1 MTMAGT
7 RRESGHQKARE
18 MAPVIRYSAEQAT
31 RLSRDQIE
39 AGQQAAQA
47 SIDLL
52 RTNVE
57 VFQRTVESTMDF
69 MVQMVGRN
77 ANGAGRTVGG
87 TNPKARPP
95 TQSSRN
101 GETIIAMT
109 GALSDIWGEWV
120 SFVQKR
126 ARHNVDHWNLLFSCR
141 TPQDF
146 VIAQSEL
153 LRGDME
159 DFLESGRRIAVK
171 SLRLSPV
178 GRKIARIT
186 ERASRAA

>member
-1 MTMAGT
+1 MAGT

-18 MAPVIRYSAEQAT
+18 MAPVIRHSAEHAT

-57 VFQRTVESTMDF
+57 AFQRAVESTMDF
-69 MVQMVGRN
+69 MAQMVGHN
-77 ANGAGRTVGG
+77 ANGAGRATGG
-87 TNPKARPP
+87 TNPKARSP
-95 TQSSRN
+95 TQSARN
-101 GETIIAMT
+101 GETTIAMT

-120 SFVQKR
+120 SFVQKS
-126 ARHNVDHWNLLFSCR
+126 ARHNLDHWNLLFSCR

-153 LRGDME
+153 LRGDVE

-178 GRKIARIT
+178 GRKIAPIT
-186 ERASRAA
+186 ERPSRAA